1 MQVEGRDLRDALKAD
16 IPPVVLICGDETL
29 LVEEACD
36 QVLTSARTAGFDE
49 RDVRFAESGFVWE
62 SLLEEAQ
69 SMSLFGGRKIIDLRM
84 QALRM
89 EGQST
94 AQILK
99 MLVSSP
105 NPDTRVLIRT
115 PELRKEQ
122 RNAAWF
128 KAIDQGGLV
137 VTIRAIEAGAFPGWL
152 TDRLRK
158 AGLRLDRDALE
169 FFADMMEGNSLA
181 AVQEI
186 ERLKLSGL
194 VSPISREALAEL
206 LEDSSHHSGFAY
218 VDAVFAGE
226 ATRVVRVLAG
236 LAQEGQSLFGP
247 LYLLTSALRRADKG
261 DWMPPR
267 QQRAL
272 PGFRKRAGSISRVLA
287 QCALIDQQGKGQL
300 LGDAW
305 ESLTSLSVNLCGKTL
320 PDIAELR
327 PWLIRH

>member
-1 MQVEGRDLRDALKAD
+1 MQVESRDLPGALKTGV
-16 IPPVVLICGDETL
+16 PPVVLITGDETL

-36 QVLTSARTAGFDE
+36 LVLTKARTEGFDE
-49 RDVRFAESGFVWE
+49 RDVRFADSGFAWE

-69 SMSLFGGRKIIDLRM
+69 SMSLFGGRKVIDLRM
-84 QALRM
+84 QSLRT

-94 AQILK
+94 THILK

-105 NPDTRVLIRT
+105 NPDTRILIRT

-122 RNAAWF
+122 RSAAWF

-137 VTIRAIEAGAFPGWL
+137 VTIRAIEAAAFPGWL

-158 AGLRLDRDALE
+158 AGLKLERDALD
-169 FFADMMEGNSLA
+169 FLADMMEGNTLA

-194 VSPISREALAEL
+194 ESPIRRDALAEL
-206 LEDSSHHSGFAY
+206 LEDSSHHSGFAF

-226 ATRVVRVLAG
+226 ATRVARVLAG

-247 LYLLTSALRRADKG
+247 LALLTSALRRAEKG

-272 PGFRKRAGSISRVLA
+272 PGFRKRAGSITEVLA
-287 QCALIDQQGKGQL
+287 RCALIDQQGKGQL

-305 ESLTSLSVNLCGKTL
+305 ESLMSLSLNLCGKSL

-327 PWLIRH
+327 PWLVRH